1 MISRE
6 KAREILTSYTEGASL
21 LRHARTV
28 ELVMEALGKHLGE
41 DADKFAV
48 TGLLHDADYEKYPEE
63 HPNVIVKYLNEMGE
77 TEIAHAIAG
86 HYTKWNVPR
95 NSILDKAIVAADE
108 LTGFIVAA
116 ALIRP
121 TKIEGMK
128 VKSVKKKFKNPKF
141 AAKVDREE
149 VRKGAELIGWDL
161 GELMGFIIKVL
172 EANKEELL
180 LAADS
185 GPLV

>member
-6 KAREILTSYTEGASL
+6 EARAILASYTEGASL
-21 LRHARTV
+21 LRHARSV

-41 DADKFAV
+41 DADKFGI
-48 TGLLHDADYEKYPEE
+48 TGLLHDADYEKHPEE
-63 HPNVIVKYLNEMGE
+63 HPNVIVKHLNEIGE

-108 LTGFIVAA
+108 LTGFIIAA

-121 TKIEGMK
+121 TKVEGLK
-128 VKSVKKKFKNPKF
+128 VKSVKKKLKNPKF

-149 VRKGAELIGWDL
+149 VRKGAEMLGWEL
-161 GELMGFIIKVL
+161 GELIQFIIQVL
-172 EANKEELL
+172 EENKEELL
-180 LAADS
+180 IAADS
-185 GPLV
+185 

>member
-1 MISRE
+1 MTRSE
-6 KAREILTSYTEGASL
+6 AQSILESMTKSESL

-28 ELVMEALGKHLGE
+28 ELVMEAMAEKFGK
-41 DADKFAV
+41 DKEEFAI
-48 TGLLHDADYEKYPEE
+48 TGILHDADYEAHPDV
-63 HPNVIVKYLNEMGE
+63 HPNIIVKQLQGMGYDR
-77 TEIAHAIAG
+77 IAHAIAG

-95 NSILDKAIVAADE
+95 ESLLDKCIVAADE
-108 LTGFIVAA
+108 LTGFIYAV

-128 VKSVKKKFKNPKF
+128 VKSVMKKLKTLTF

-149 VRKGAELIGWDL
+149 VYKGAELLEWDIR
-161 GELMGFIIKVL
+161 ELVEFIIQVL
-172 EANKEELL
+172 RQNKIEIG

-185 GPLV
+185 